1 MLDIKRDKK
10 NLGKTFLC
18 RIILY
23 IFRKCIRKILIYIIA
38 FAFQFL
44 CVADY
49 LKCID
54 ETITPMEIY
63 TGLIDSMLRL
73 IEEKS
78 ILTQILTNL
87 GRFGFPFLTPGPA
100 SSCLVFPSHDNE
112 FFFFNWAQPE
122 VFLLTLYQLKMV
134 S

>member
-1 MLDIKRDKK
+1 MLDITRDKK

-18 RIILY
+18 RRILY
-23 IFRKCIRKILIYIIA
+23 IFRKCIWKILIYIIT
-38 FAFQFL
+38 FAFQLL

-63 TGLIDSMLRL
+63 TGLIDSILRL
-73 IEEKS
+73 IEETRYFNTDFNK
-78 ILTQILTNL
+78 
-87 GRFGFPFLTPGPA
+87 FGLIWVSLLDTR
-100 SSCLVFPSHDNE
+100 SCHLLPCFSQPWQRI
-112 FFFFNWAQPE
+112 FFFNWAQPE